1 MTERAGVLVSALVL
15 VLTATL
21 WTLWLSTGALDPVQV
36 AEREGEALLSLY
48 RVSEWQ
54 DDGRVRL
61 DKGSRI
67 AIVAG
72 VDPSVMVGE
81 DLSVAVVPTADGTW
95 IATWVELHP
104 GRPAKRW
111 LGLVGMALT
120 AGLLAVGARLRDGRV
135 WFRG

>member
-1 MTERAGVLVSALVL
+1 MTERAWVLVSALVL

-21 WTLWLSTGALDPVQV
+21 WSLWLSTGALDPVQV

-61 DKGSRI
+61 DKGSRT
-67 AIVAG
+67 AIVTG
-72 VDPSVMVGE
+72 VDPSILIGE
-81 DLSVAVVPTADGTW
+81 DISVAVVPTPDGTW
-95 IATWVELHP
+95 TATWVERHP

-111 LGLVGMALT
+111 LGLVGMGAA
-120 AGLLAVGARLRDGRV
+120 AGLLVFGTRLRDRRM

>member
-1 MTERAGVLVSALVL
+1 VTERVGVLVSALVL
-15 VLTATL
+15 VITASL

-48 RVSEWQ
+48 RVSAWQ

-61 DKGSRI
+61 DKGNRT

-72 VDPSVMVGE
+72 IDPAILVGE
-81 DLSVAVVPTADGTW
+81 DISVAAVPTTDGAW
-95 IATWVELHP
+95 RATWVELHP

-111 LGLVGMALT
+111 LGLIGLVAA
-120 AGLLAVGARLRDGRV
+120 AGLLMFGARLRDGRV